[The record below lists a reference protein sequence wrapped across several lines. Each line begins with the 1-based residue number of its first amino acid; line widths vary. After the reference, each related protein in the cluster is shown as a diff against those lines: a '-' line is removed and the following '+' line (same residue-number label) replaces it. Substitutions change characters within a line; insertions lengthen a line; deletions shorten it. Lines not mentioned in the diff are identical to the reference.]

1 MNITYI
7 ILAHKNPRQ
16 LQRLV
21 NVLSSAEVKF
31 VIHVDKR
38 ADIGDFMRGF
48 TDLDFEKVFFL
59 EQRCESAW
67 GSFELVQAV
76 LNALGFICS
85 DLPSTDR
92 IVLLSG
98 QDYPIKGNRYINKY
112 LAANPHSIFMEYDSV
127 PYRNWKGGGED
138 RFPLYAEI
146 SEQIK
151 FYGGSQW
158 MSFPLPVAEI
168 ILDFLAVNPDFI
180 RYFKL
185 VRIPDESFFQTLLL
199 NCGNEFVEK
208 NLVNRNL
215 HLIKWEFP
223 YAHPKYLGEEYLNMM
238 KKSRF
243 LFARKLEASRPSR
256 VLDRIDCELLD
267 IKKKPLNLPGYA
279 KAAVNKEVVL
289 FLTNKSDPETLA
301 RYNRIKET
309 LPKRF
314 SLIYLRHEKRNE
326 SVLVQDEMEHFIFDD
341 GIMKDLSLQGI
352 FKSLLPGSNHFPL
365 FGFYRNNPYYKHY
378 WVIEDDVY
386 YHGDIGQFFDH
397 FRSFESDFISS
408 HIRDYCDEPK
418 WHWWYSLQNNKGK
431 IIPVS
436 RRLRS
441 FNPIYRISN
450 RAIYFLDEAFKAGW
464 SGHHEVAMPTLLK
477 EHGFLVEDFGG
488 NGSYVREDSLGKFY
502 QESIAAAG
510 GELDTGS
517 MRYRPVISKS
527 EINNS
532 LLYHPLKT

>member
-21 NVLSSAEVKF
+21 NVLSSAEVNF

-38 ADIGDFMRGF
+38 ADITDFMRVF
-48 TDLDFEKVFFL
+48 TDLDFEKTFFL

-76 LNALGFICS
+76 LNALGFIRS
-85 DLPSTDR
+85 ALPSTDR

-98 QDYPIKGNRYINKY
+98 QDYPIKSNLHINKY
-112 LAANPHSIFMEYDSV
+112 LAANPDGIFMEYDPV
-127 PYRNWKGGGED
+127 PYKNWKGGGQD

-158 MSFPLPVAEI
+158 MSFPLQVAEI

-199 NCGNEFVEK
+199 NCGNGFVNK
-208 NLVNRNL
+208 NLINHNL
-215 HLIKWEFP
+215 HLIKWEYP
-223 YAHPKYLGEEYLNMM
+223 YAHPKYLGEEYLDMM
-238 KKSRF
+238 KKSKF
-243 LFARKLEASRPSR
+243 LFARKMEASRPSK

-267 IKKKPLNLPGYA
+267 IKKKPLVLPGYT
-279 KAAVNKEVVL
+279 KIDVNREVVL
-289 FLTNKSDPETLA
+289 FLTDKSDGETLA

-314 SLIYLRHEKRNE
+314 TLIYLRHEKQHK
-326 SVLVQDEMEHFIFDD
+326 SVAVQDGAEHFLFDD
-341 GIMKDLSLQGI
+341 GIMNNLSLQGI

-365 FGFYRNNPYYKHY
+365 FQFYRNNQAYRHY

-386 YHGDIGQFFDH
+386 YNGDIGQFFDN
-397 FRSFESDFISS
+397 FKDVEADFISS
-408 HIRDYCDEPK
+408 HLRDYCDEPK
-418 WHWWYSLQNNKGK
+418 WHWWYSLQNNQGK

-441 FNPIYRISN
+441 FNPIYRISH
-450 RAIYFLDEAFKAGW
+450 RAVCFLDKAFSEGW
-464 SGHHEVAMPTLLK
+464 SGHHEVAIPTLLK
-477 EHGFLVEDFGG
+477 EHGFSVEDFGG
-488 NGSYVREDSLGKFY
+488 NGSYVREGATGKFY
-502 QESIAAAG
+502 QESMAAAG

-517 MRYRPVISKS
+517 MRYRPLISQS
-527 EINNS
+527 EINGS